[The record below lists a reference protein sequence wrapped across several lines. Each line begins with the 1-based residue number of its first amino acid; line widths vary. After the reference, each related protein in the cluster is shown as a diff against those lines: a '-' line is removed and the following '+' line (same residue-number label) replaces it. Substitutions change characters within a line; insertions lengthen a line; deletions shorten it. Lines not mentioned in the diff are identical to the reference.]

1 VPERVWQETRRAL
14 EEPMPGAFV
23 RVLHESEGLA
33 VVFPELERLY
43 GTEQRAEFHPEVDAG
58 IHQELVSDM
67 AGTLAPG
74 DALVGW
80 CALMHDLGKGTTP
93 REELPRHV
101 GHEHRGVALVQG
113 VNARLKVPSEHAQMA
128 ELVCRYHLD
137 CHRALELKPG
147 TLLELLERID
157 AFRRPERVRV
167 LCLACEADKRGRK
180 GMDEP
185 SIPRRAASRPR
196 SRRAAGSAAP
206 FVAQGLEG
214 DAIGRGAGARR
225 AASRRSRRSS
235 GASRCRRALTRIV
248 AGRLAPRLCAHCG
261 RSPPSPWPRC

>member
-1 VPERVWQETRRAL
+1 
-14 EEPMPGAFV
+14 
-23 RVLHESEGLA
+23 
-33 VVFPELERLY
+33 
-43 GTEQRAEFHPEVDAG
+43 
-58 IHQELVSDM
+58 
-67 AGTLAPG
+67 
-74 DALVGW
+74 
-80 CALMHDLGKGTTP
+80 MHDLGKGTTP

-147 TLLELLERID
+147 TLLELLERVD

-180 GMDEP
+180 GLAESGYP
-185 SIPRRAASRPR
+185 QAARIRAAFEAA
-196 SRRAAGSAAP
+196 RRVSAAP

-214 DAIGRGAGARR
+214 DAIGTAVRKARVEAIASVGA
-225 AASRRSRRSS
+225 
-235 GASRCRRALTRIV
+235 
-248 AGRLAPRLCAHCG
+248 
-261 RSPPSPWPRC
+261 